1 MAVTDADTLGPYRK
15 PWLLPVLLVQGKL
28 VKMRALRLPEAE
40 GPRHGATGTD
50 EPGLRLLVVGDSAA
64 AAVGAPRQADGL
76 APSLADELARRAGCV
91 VAWRV
96 VARSGLAAVDMVDF
110 LVEQLGALGGDAF
123 RADLI
128 VTSLG
133 VNDVMGLTPSADFKA
148 AMERMIGM
156 LREQCGEGVPCVL
169 GRVPPLN
176 ASPLFAEPL
185 RGLVAWRI
193 ERINGLLAQV
203 ASGHAS
209 VALASEPSQ
218 LDPEGLAEDGF
229 HPNATSYRAWAEH
242 LADVVSAQGWV
253 LGAGLRVN

>member
-1 MAVTDADTLGPYRK
+1 MAVIDADTLGPYRK
-15 PWLLPVLLVQGKL
+15 PWLLPVLLLQGKL
-28 VKMRALRLPEAE
+28 VKARALRLPEGE

-64 AAVGAPRQADGL
+64 AAVGVPRQEDGL
-76 APSLADELARRAGCV
+76 APMLADELARRAGCA

-96 VARSGLAAVDMVDF
+96 MARSGLAAVDAADF
-110 LVEQLGALGGDAF
+110 LVEQLGALGRDAL

-148 AMERMIGM
+148 AMERLIGM
-156 LREQCGEGVPCVL
+156 LRGQCGENVPCVL

-176 ASPLFAEPL
+176 ASPLFSQPL

-203 ASGHAS
+203 ASGRAS
-209 VALASEPSQ
+209 VALASEPGQ
-218 LDPEGLAEDGF
+218 LEPQALAEDGF
-229 HPNATSYRAWAEH
+229 HPNATSYRVWAEH
-242 LADVVSAQGWV
+242 LADVVSNQGWE
-253 LGAGLRVN
+253 LGAGIPVN